1 MRRSFASLPIRGSF
15 LAAMPALAL
24 GVLLCVLASVAAA
37 QNRPPNLEALPD
49 VPPPPP
55 PTVQLT
61 PGQEPEVRIIRR
73 ESETVEEYRI
83 GGQLYMLRVTPAGGV
98 PFYLIDYFGDGNFV
112 RSATIDT
119 GVRVPMW
126 VIRSW

>member
-1 MRRSFASLPIRGSF
+1 MRRTI
-15 LAAMPALAL
+15 ALL
-24 GVLLCVLASVAAA
+24 LVLLPLSAAVCA
-37 QNRPPNLEALPD
+37 QSRPPNLEPLPD
-49 VPPPPP
+49 IPPPPP
-55 PTVQLT
+55 PTLQLA
-61 PGQEPEVRIIRR
+61 PGQEPEVRIIQRDR
-73 ESETVEEYRI
+73 ETLEEFRI
-83 GGQLYMLRVTPAGGV
+83 GGQLYLIRVTPAGGGV